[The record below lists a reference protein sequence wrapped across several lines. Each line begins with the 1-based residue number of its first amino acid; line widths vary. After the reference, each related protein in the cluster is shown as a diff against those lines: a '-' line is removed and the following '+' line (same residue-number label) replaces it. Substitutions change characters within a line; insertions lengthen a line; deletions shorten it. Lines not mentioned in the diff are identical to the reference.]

1 MTSPDLPRDRNAH
14 VDILLRGG
22 LTEPDGG
29 VMSTCSLVRDGER
42 VMIVDPGMATGPD
55 AILAPLRGF
64 GLEPTDVTDVIISH
78 HHPDHTMYMGLFPSA
93 GVHDFW
99 ATYRG
104 TDWEDADADRREL
117 SPSVRLLRVPGHTM
131 EDIATVVGT
140 PGGVVVLT
148 HAWFTATGP
157 AVDPTAED
165 QAALTTSRARILA
178 IADQIV
184 PGHGPAFT
192 PGESTPR

>member
-1 MTSPDLPRDRNAH
+1 
-14 VDILLRGG
+14 
-22 LTEPDGG
+22 
-29 VMSTCSLVRDGER
+29 
-42 VMIVDPGMATGPD
+42 MIVDPGMATGPD
-55 AILAPLRGF
+55 AILEPLRSH
-64 GLEPTDVTDVIISH
+64 GLEAGDVTDVIVSH
-78 HHPDHTMYMGLFPSA
+78 HHPDHTMHMGLFTRA

-117 SPSVRLLRVPGHTM
+117 SPSVRLLRVPGHTQ

-140 PGGVVVLT
+140 PNGIVVLS
-148 HAWFTATGP
+148 HAWFTAAGP
-157 AVDPTAED
+157 ALDPTAED
-165 QAALTTSRARILA
+165 PTALATSRARILA

-192 PGESTPR
+192 PDDHTPR

>member
-1 MTSPDLPRDRNAH
+1 MTESDLPRSRAAS
-14 VDILLRGG
+14 VDVLLRGS

-29 VMSTCSLVRDGER
+29 VASTCSLVRDGDR
-42 VMIVDPGMATGPD
+42 VMIVDPGMATGPE
-55 AILAPLRGF
+55 AILEPLRSH
-64 GLEPTDVTDVIISH
+64 GLGPEDVTDVVVSH
-78 HHPDHTMYMGLFPSA
+78 HHPDHTIYMGLFTRA
-93 GVHDFW
+93 GIHDFW

-117 SPSVRLLRVPGHTM
+117 SPSVRLLRVPGHTR

-140 PGGVVVLT
+140 ARAIVVLT

-165 QAALTTSRARILA
+165 PAALTASRARILA
-178 IADQIV
+178 IADEIV

-192 PGESTPR
+192 PDASTPR